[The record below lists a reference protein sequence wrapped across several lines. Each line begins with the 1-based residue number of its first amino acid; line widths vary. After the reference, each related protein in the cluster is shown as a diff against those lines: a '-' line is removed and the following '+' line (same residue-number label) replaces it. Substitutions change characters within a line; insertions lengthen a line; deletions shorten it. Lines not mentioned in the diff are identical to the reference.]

1 MEVQL
6 TVGKVLNPGF
16 TRALARLAECRTLT
30 DEDHKAVVKLVKE
43 VVAVHEKAK
52 QLNEAGENDK
62 LHNYNFEIID
72 CQDCTVSSGAC
83 TKADLAPIDT
93 ISLGSVV
100 KGD

>member
-30 DEDHKAVVKLVKE
+30 EVDHKAVVKLVKE
-43 VVAVHEKAK
+43 VVSVHQKAK

-62 LHNYNFEIID
+62 LHNYNFEILD

-83 TKADLAPIDT
+83 TKADLSPTDT
-93 ISLGSVV
+93 IALGEIV
-100 KGD
+100 KGE